1 MKYVIFVALA
11 LSAVILT
18 LTATGWLRVMVG
30 WLDG

>member
-1 MKYVIFVALA
+1 MKYFVFVVLA
-11 LSAVILT
+11 LSAVIVT